1 MKKILVSLLFVIL
14 GIGCFWSCEKDDIC
28 ADGTATTPNLIIR
41 LYNEDNQ
48 TETKSGNIQYFMD
61 VDGEVNL
68 IGPASTDSL
77 VVPLRTDAE
86 VVKWGFTLVTTGS
99 GGTRNYNTDYIE
111 FKYTHNEIYIS
122 RACGYKSFFYL
133 NESTPENLNA
143 VFTDTIPN
151 DNLWIKDVIIT
162 RNNIEDEQS
171 AHVKVYF

>member
-1 MKKILVSLLFVIL
+1 MKKILVSLLFITFT
-14 GIGCFWSCEKDDIC
+14 ICCFWSCEKDDIC
-28 ADGTATTPNLIIR
+28 ADGTVTTPNLIITM
-41 LYNEDNQ
+41 YNEDNQ
-48 TETKSGNIQYFMD
+48 TEKKSGYIQYFMD
-61 VDGEVNL
+61 DEVINKV
-68 IGPASTDSL
+68 IAGTTDSI

-99 GGTRNYNTDYIE
+99 GGTKNYNTDYIE
-111 FKYTHNEIYIS
+111 FKYTHNEIYVS

-151 DNLWIKDVIIT
+151 DNLWIKDVVIT

-171 AHVKVYF
+171 AHVKLYF